1 MNPYL
6 LAASV
11 LLAVVAL
18 VHSAL
23 GEVLIFRRMR
33 TTGLVPTF
41 GGELLRGRQ
50 VRILWA
56 TWHAVSVMAW
66 GLALMIWL
74 LAGAPQA
81 ERPPESAN
89 V

>member
-6 LAASV
+6 LFASV
-11 LLAVVAL
+11 LLAVAAL

-41 GGELLRGRQ
+41 GGELLRGGQ
-50 VRILWA
+50 VRIL
-56 TWHAVSVMAW
+56 
-66 GLALMIWL
+66 
-74 LAGAPQA
+74 
-81 ERPPESAN
+81 
-89 V
+89 